1 VHVNLSHERD
11 VLVSDATSRRRSGI
25 IAGGRGR
32 TLSCFA
38 LQLEPVLA
46 RPCASPKDRIR
57 ERSDC
62 FRVQEPPLCTLFPDK
77 ASLSLSLSVSL
88 SLSLALNNPQPLAD
102 LELFHV
108 TFQGARV
115 SVYIYYSAVCRCS
128 ASGTGDVCA
137 RQLSSVTKST

>member
-1 VHVNLSHERD
+1 MHVNLSHERD

-62 FRVQEPPLCTLFPDK
+62 FRVQDPTLCTLFPDK
-77 ASLSLSLSVSL
+77 ASLSLSLSL
-88 SLSLALNNPQPLAD
+88 SLLTTHNPWQTWNCSMSHSKGRGCRFTFTTVQYADARHLAQA
-102 LELFHV
+102 
-108 TFQGARV
+108 TSAR
-115 SVYIYYSAVCRCS
+115 
-128 ASGTGDVCA
+128 GN
-137 RQLSSVTKST
+137 